1 MEHRENFAFFRH
13 KTLFY
18 LLESLAREGDL
29 STQRDQLCQAGELP
43 IKHVNQTCRC
53 THIHNFYSLLF
64 GGCRKFLI
72 YFSKSNQTWHG
83 LHLSTHTPRELHQSP
98 VRLLV
103 SQREVPQVGISRVT
117 SWPVLRAQ
125 SRVRSPSDRAST
137 FQADGSHN
145 RGVWHQPPGMCHLRD
160 PAQDRPTGPAAH
172 FLTELSAPS
181 VQRNN
186 CKLTWAEETSVPNR
200 GDKISGE
207 TKHLYLISYFW

>member
-1 MEHRENFAFFRH
+1 MEHTESFAFFRH

-18 LLESLAREGDL
+18 LLDSLAHEGDL

-43 IKHVNQTCRC
+43 IKHVNQTCRR

-83 LHLSTHTPRELHQSP
+83 LHLSTHTPREVHQSP

-117 SWPVLRAQ
+117 SWPVLMAQ

-145 RGVWHQPPGMCHLRD
+145 RGVWCQPPGAISGTLHR
-160 PAQDRPTGPAAH
+160 TGPQVPLLT
-172 FLTELSAPS
+172 FLQSYLPLPSKEKTVNSPELKKQVS
-181 VQRNN
+181 QI
-186 CKLTWAEETSVPNR
+186 EEI
-200 GDKISGE
+200 K
-207 TKHLYLISYFW
+207 YLGRQNIYI